1 MGKTRAWFGLGA
13 TMAVLNAGC
22 DVGGSASDP
31 ASPEGPSGIGS
42 SKVALERAVSC
53 DDLAESLRADASS
66 KMNRRID
73 AEIRAIK
80 EGYTYWARG
89 PFDSSPAPGAPVT
102 PGATATP
109 DAAESPT
116 PAHSET
122 ETQVKGVDEAD
133 IVKADGTRLY
143 VLHGQRLLIVNAW
156 PAANLSLV
164 SGTDIEGEPQEMF
177 VTGKQAVV
185 FSRTDGEPV
194 YRAAGVTPRE
204 SYSDAYDTGVYPAA
218 DIAIAPGWGSGV
230 FASGLTKV
238 TVLALEGDTATVT
251 RELYFEGAYQSSRRI
266 EDQVRVVL
274 QGGAHGPVL
283 DYAPVY
289 SADPSGSPDDAAI
302 IRAWEALRVKNQ
314 AAIDRTTYADWVPQ
328 SFIKA
333 DGGVTAVSTACA
345 DFYVPTE
352 GSTEFGMTE
361 LVTFDLAAPAR
372 APSMLAIVGSAEIV
386 YGNASSMV
394 VASNAYVDP
403 WSLRQAAYQPDSA
416 SIPVETLNATHV
428 HRFDFDADSG
438 APTYTASGSVPGSAP
453 DQFALDA
460 TADHVRIITNELRSG
475 PYRVDGKQNQVTH
488 VHVLENRDGRLEIEG
503 KAGEIAPGEQLYATR
518 FVGDMAYVVT
528 WHVTDPLFV
537 IDLHDPANPT
547 VLGELHIPGFS
558 EYMRPLDATHLL
570 TIGRETDDT
579 GHQHTDD
586 GYWYGI
592 SIQVFDV
599 TDPLK
604 PLLQHKYVY
613 DGGDY
618 ATTEATQNHKAFT
631 YFEDRKLLAFP
642 YVRQYG
648 YGATSDG
655 PSSAL
660 EVFRVDVES
669 GIQKL
674 GSVEHSSLLETQ
686 ANGLYGYCGGYYDGA
701 VRRGVFFEDVVY
713 SVSYGGIEAS
723 DVSDLGTPLATLK
736 LASPTMQGLS
746 CGGGAP

>member
-1 MGKTRAWFGLGA
+1 MGKTRAWFGLG
-13 TMAVLNAGC
+13 TTVLLLNTGC
-22 DVGGSASDP
+22 DAGSSGTGSDE
-31 ASPEGPSGIGS
+31 PEATPGIGTA
-42 SKVALERAVSC
+42 KVALERATSC
-53 DDLAESLRADASS
+53 DELTASLRADASS

-73 AEIRAIK
+73 AEIRAVK
-80 EGYTYWARG
+80 EGYTYWGRG
-89 PFDSSPAPGAPVT
+89 TVVVPGGGPVNAPSPGAPL
-102 PGATATP
+102 AP
-109 DAAESPT
+109 DAAAESPA

-133 IVKADGTRLY
+133 IVKAVGTRLY

-156 PAANLSLV
+156 PAANLSLA
-164 SGTDIEGEPQEMF
+164 SGIDIEGEPREMF
-177 VTGKQAVV
+177 VTDTRAIV
-185 FSRTDGEPV
+185 FSRTDGSAV
-194 YRAAGVTPRE
+194 YRAAGVTPRGA
-204 SYSDAYDTGVYPAA
+204 YSDAYDSVVFPSA
-218 DIAIAPGWGSGV
+218 DIAFQPDRGGGL
-230 FASGLTKV
+230 FANGLTKV
-238 TVLALEGDTATVT
+238 TVLELEGDAASVS
-251 RELYFEGAYQSSRRI
+251 RELYFEGDYLSSRRI

-274 QGGAHGPVL
+274 QGGAHGPQL

-289 SADPSGSPDDAAI
+289 ATGNGAPTDAQQI
-302 IRAWEALRVKNQ
+302 QAWEALRVKNQ
-314 AAIDRTTYADWVPQ
+314 AAIERTGYTDWVPL
-328 SFIKA
+328 SFTKA
-333 DGGVTAVSTACA
+333 EGGVQAATTACA

-372 APSMLAIVGSAEIV
+372 APSTLSIVGSAEIV
-386 YGNASSMV
+386 YGNESSIV
-394 VASNAYVDP
+394 VASNAYVNP
-403 WSLRQAAYQPDSA
+403 WSLRQAAFQSESSSA
-416 SIPVETLNATHV
+416 PIETLSATHV
-428 HRFDFDADSG
+428 HRFDFRNDG
-438 APTYTASGSVPGSAP
+438 APAYTGSGSVPGSAP

-460 TADHVRIITNELRSG
+460 TADHVRIVTNELRSG
-475 PYRVDGKQNQVTH
+475 PYRSDGKQNQVTH
-488 VHVLENRDGRLEIEG
+488 LHVLTNRDGRLEIEG

-586 GYWYGI
+586 NYWYGI

-599 TDPLK
+599 TDPLN

-613 DGGDY
+613 DGGEY

-648 YGATSDG
+648 YGATTSG

-660 EVFRVDVES
+660 EVFHVDVES

-674 GSVEHSSLLETQ
+674 GSVDHSSLLATRE
-686 ANGLYGYCGGYYDGA
+686 NGLYGYCGGYYDGA
-701 VRRGVFFEDVVY
+701 VRRGVFFEDIVY
-713 SVSYGGIEAS
+713 SVSYGGIEANA
-723 DVSDLGTPLATLK
+723 VSDLGTPLATLK
-736 LASPTMQGLS
+736 LESPTMQGLS
-746 CGGGAP
+746 CGDAAF